1 MTVLACVDGSRYT
14 ASVCAYA
21 ARAARRLDTGIALLH
36 AIARPAD
43 REALL
48 DRSGVMTVDMT
59 EEALEEF
66 TRVHE
71 ASSRLAQT
79 MGRRVLEDAE
89 ERVRAAGVISV
100 RERLVFGELVDSL
113 AEYDAGVRLIV
124 MGKRGASEG
133 DAASHLG
140 SNLERMVRAS
150 HHPILIVPAEP
161 RPLQRFV
168 VAFDAGP
175 SANTIIETLTKEPL
189 LLDAECILLTVGAGD
204 VRQRE
209 LMAAATRLRAAG
221 YRVTERLE
229 PGHVDQVILA
239 TVRETNAD
247 LLVMGAYGHSRLRM
261 LMVGST
267 TTALLRT
274 STVPVLVIRE
284 QCLWKRQTGG
294 TS

>member
-21 ARAARRLDTGIALLH
+21 ARAALRFGSDVVLLH

-48 DRSGVMTVDMT
+48 DLSGVMNVDMT

-79 MGRRVLEDAE
+79 LGRRVLGDAAG
-89 ERVRAAGVISV
+89 RVRTAGVTAV
-100 RERLVFGELVDSL
+100 QERLVFGELVDTL
-113 AEYDAGVRLIV
+113 AEYKIGVRLIV
-124 MGKRGASEG
+124 MGKRGTSEG
-133 DAASHLG
+133 TAASHVG

-150 HHPILIVPAEP
+150 HHPILIVPVEP
-161 RPLQRFV
+161 RPLHRFV
-168 VAFDAGP
+168 VAYDAGP
-175 SANTIIETLTKEPL
+175 SSAKIIETLVQEPL
-189 LLDAECILLTVGAGD
+189 LLEAECILLTVGSGD

-209 LMAAATRLRAAG
+209 LLAAATRLRAAG

-239 TVRETNAD
+239 TVRDTNAD
-247 LLVMGAYGHSRLRM
+247 LLVMGAYGHSRLRT

-274 STVPVLVIRE
+274 STVPLLVIR
-284 QCLWKRQTGG
+284 
-294 TS
+294 

>member
-21 ARAARRLDTGIALLH
+21 ARAALRLGTGVELLH

-43 REALL
+43 REALRDL
-48 DRSGVMTVDMT
+48 SGVMTVDMT

-79 MGRRVLEDAE
+79 LGRRVLDDGA
-89 ERVRAAGVISV
+89 ERVRAAGVAAV
-100 RERLVFGELVDSL
+100 QERLVFGELVDSL
-113 AEYDAGVRLIV
+113 ANHDAGVRLIV
-124 MGKRGASEG
+124 MGKRGTSEG
-133 DAASHLG
+133 TAASHLG

-150 HHPILIVPAEP
+150 HHPILIVPAES
-161 RPLQRFV
+161 RTLQRFV
-168 VAFDAGP
+168 VAYDAGS
-175 SANTIIETLTKEPL
+175 SANKIIETLVQEPL
-189 LLDAECILLTVGAGD
+189 LLDAECILLTVGADNAQKREHLALAGD
-204 VRQRE
+204 
-209 LMAAATRLRAAG
+209 RLRAAG
-221 YRVTERLE
+221 YRVTERM
-229 PGHVDQVILA
+229 DQGPSDEVILA
-239 TVRETNAD
+239 TVRDTDAD

-274 STVPVLVIRE
+274 STVPVLVIR
-284 QCLWKRQTGG
+284 
-294 TS
+294 

>member
-14 ASVCAYA
+14 ASVCEYA
-21 ARAARRLDTGIALLH
+21 ARAALRMDTGVELLH
-36 AIARPAD
+36 AITRPAD

-48 DRSGVMTVDMT
+48 DLSGVMTVDMT

-79 MGRRVLEDAE
+79 MGRRVLDDAAA
-89 ERVRAAGVISV
+89 RVRAAGVAAV
-100 RERLVFGELVDSL
+100 QERLVFGELVDSL
-113 AEYDAGVRLIV
+113 AEYAAGVRLIV

-168 VAFDAGP
+168 VAYDAGP
-175 SANTIIETLTKEPL
+175 SASKIIETLLQEPL
-189 LLDAECILLTVGAGD
+189 LLDAECILLTVGADNAQKREQLALAGD
-204 VRQRE
+204 
-209 LMAAATRLRAAG
+209 RLRAVG
-221 YRVTERLE
+221 YRVSERML
-229 PGHVDQVILA
+229 PGPSDEGILT
-239 TVRETNAD
+239 TVRDTHAD

-274 STVPVLVIRE
+274 STVPLLVIR
-284 QCLWKRQTGG
+284 
-294 TS
+294 